1 MLPSLYRPSTPVFW
15 PLDCQIS
22 GYAFGWYNH
31 SKRGTC
37 IVVAGVLRPRTLT
50 VDSDCRAQLLE
61 ILEHVQQDTDM
72 KDLGQ
77 LQLISRCSF
86 QDLNR
91 KSLAI
96 PELSDLE
103 LEQET
108 RYSFVFYHRHQAHT
122 LRFYCMDALNLD
134 IDAFSDATR
143 RTSVKS
149 ASRETSGISEDVVNQ
164 LNVAGVINAAVLER
178 SSSMSNPSGTIRRM
192 TKSAITT
199 RMLNILQA
207 TLALSQSLVSH
218 PIQVIGRLRVSQK
231 FTVKDVSLT
240 VQQMDV
246 RAEQLSVLL
255 RQTTALEP
263 KRKGA
268 RIEAYSMKYTSFF
281 NTLWLILNDV
291 TIGYAFGVFL
301 CENHKMLSEILRN
314 FIEELLISWL
324 QYMLC
329 WLDSWPAGL
338 KLNTELS
345 RFYSGTFV
353 DFIDIWGGILRHTI
367 FPQLSNIIYIIGLIS
382 SFGALFGGMGGM
394 TISIALFYDLFVIF
408 TLHIYT
414 CYAITMVVYERAL
427 WGLGS
432 LWRLFRGKRFNV
444 LRNRTDSWEYDIDQL
459 LFGTL
464 LFTLLAFLFPT
475 VLAYYALFA
484 LLRLVTI
491 LCQAGLE
498 LLLAFM
504 NHFPLFALVLKLK
517 DPWRLPGGLYFG
529 FVTVLV
535 HANNKVVGTG
545 AAEYDSAR
553 APSGDLNE
561 ASHQARHSSEGLIT
575 TLIPVVENQ
584 PVTLKR
590 LFLQYTRLW
599 ARLASH
605 YNPLRLFKLLLVGR
619 FLEPIPRHEKVN
631 T

>member
-50 VDSDCRAQLLE
+50 VDCRAELLE

-91 KSLAI
+91 KSFAI
-96 PELSDLE
+96 PELAD

-291 TIGYAFGVFL
+291 TIGYAFG
-301 CENHKMLSEILRN
+301 
-314 FIEELLISWL
+314 
-324 QYMLC
+324 
-329 WLDSWPAGL
+329 L

-382 SFGALFGGMGGM
+382 SFGVFYGGMGGM

-619 FLEPIPRHEKVN
+619 FLEPIPRHEKIGKENCV
-631 T
+631 